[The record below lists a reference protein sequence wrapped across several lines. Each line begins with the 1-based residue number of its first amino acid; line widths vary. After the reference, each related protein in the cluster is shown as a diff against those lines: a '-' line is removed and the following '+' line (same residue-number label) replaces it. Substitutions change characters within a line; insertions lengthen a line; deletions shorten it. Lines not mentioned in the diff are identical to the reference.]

1 MRTRVSV
8 KRKTNAPQHR
18 GTGHYCGECAL
29 PCWNKLNL
37 DYKGDVFIGRC
48 TESTFG
54 KIIDGKGIVYVDWNA
69 CGHFEG
75 KGGEQ

>member
-1 MRTRVSV
+1 MRTRKSI
-8 KRKTNAPQHR
+8 KRKMNEPQHR

-29 PCWNKLNL
+29 PCWNKENR

-48 TESTFG
+48 HWSQFG
-54 KIIDGKGIVYVDWNA
+54 KIIDGTGVVYTDNNA
-69 CGHFEG
+69 CEHFEG

>member
-1 MRTRVSV
+1 MRRTLKRPV
-8 KRKTNAPQHR
+8 KAPTHR

-48 TESTFG
+48 KWSTYG
-54 KIIDGKGIVYVDWNA
+54 RVVNGTGIVYTDREA
-69 CGHFEG
+69 CEHFEM